1 MIFNK
6 TKIKD
11 VYIIEPELKKDERGY
26 FGRFFCKKEL
36 AKIGFNFDIAQ
47 ISRSL
52 INKKGT
58 IKGLHFQKF
67 PKSEDKVIQCIYGA
81 IYDVAVDMRKDSR
94 TYGQWVSVEL
104 TQDNKKMF
112 LIPKGC
118 VHGFQTLAENCE
130 VQYFMSEFY
139 SPEHE
144 SGAHWNDAFF
154 SIKWPI
160 KNPTLSKKD
169 KNWPLVEGNL
179 K

>member
-1 MIFNK
+1 MIFHK

-11 VYIIEPELKKDERGY
+11 VYIIEPELKKDERGS

-36 AKIGFNFDIAQ
+36 AENGIKFDMAQ
-47 ISRSL
+47 TNRSL

-67 PKSEDKVIQCIYGA
+67 PKSEDKVIQCIFGA
-81 IYDVAVDMRKDSR
+81 IYDVAVDLRKDSE
-94 TYGQWVSVEL
+94 TYGQWVGTEL

-118 VHGFQTLAENCE
+118 AHGFQALADNCE

-139 SPEHE
+139 SPEYA
-144 SGAHWNDAFF
+144 SGVRWDDPAFN
-154 SIKWPI
+154 IKWPI
-160 KNPTLSKKD
+160 KNPLLSEKD
-169 KNWPLVEGNL
+169 KSWLLV
-179 K
+179 KK

>member
-1 MIFNK
+1 MIFHK

-11 VYIIEPELKKDERGY
+11 VYIIEPELKKDERGS

-36 AKIGFNFDIAQ
+36 AENGIKFDMAQ
-47 ISRSL
+47 TNRSL

-67 PKSEDKVIQCIYGA
+67 PKSEDKVIQCIFGA
-81 IYDVAVDMRKDSR
+81 IYDVAVDLRKDSE
-94 TYGQWVSVEL
+94 TYGQWVGTEL

-118 VHGFQTLAENCE
+118 AHGVQALADNCE

-144 SGAHWNDAFF
+144 SGMRWSDPFF
-154 SIKWPI
+154 SIKRPI
-160 KNPTLSKKD
+160 KNPTLSEKD
-169 KNWPLVEGNL
+169 KNWPLI
-179 K
+179 